1 MKLLMIASAAGGS
14 GKSTAVARLAESFS
28 RAGIAPVIFD
38 LSPARTAQ
46 FFRLNGIA
54 IVDGRPAT
62 NPVALSALLAPYRH
76 LPLGIVDTG
85 SLHDEALET
94 WMEKVDHLLLT
105 TRIDAFSLHSL
116 PGCWDVI
123 DEVRRRHSS
132 IKFSGILPVGVRSGE
147 ESSLRLFQ
155 RTARD
160 FAFPVAIPW
169 DLGELHASQLRHFE
183 DEQAI
188 AIPGNEVSMQEYER
202 AARILAEKMAI
213 EPVKTEPEKPTAR
226 GMIVNAWKKAAG
238 LLKRGTTSQAG
249 AA

>member
-14 GKSTAVARLAESFS
+14 GKSTAVARLAESFL
-28 RAGIAPVIFD
+28 RAGISPVIFD

-46 FFRLNGIA
+46 FFRLNGVP

-76 LPLGIVDTG
+76 LPVGIIDTG

-94 WMEKVDHLLLT
+94 WLERVDHLLLT

-123 DEVRRRHSS
+123 EEIRRRHPS
-132 IKFSGILPVGVRSGE
+132 INFSGMLALGVRSDE
-147 ESSLRLFQ
+147 EASLRLFK
-155 RTARD
+155 RSARD
-160 FAFPVAIPW
+160 FAFPVSIPW
-169 DLGELHASQLRHFE
+169 DDGELHAAQLRHFE

-188 AIPGNEVSMQEYER
+188 AIPGNDASMKEYER
-202 AARILAEKMAI
+202 AARMLAEAMAI
-213 EPVKTEPEKPTAR
+213 KPPQVEPEKQGTR
-226 GMIVNAWKKAAG
+226 GLIISAWKKAAN
-238 LLKRGTTSQAG
+238 LLKRGTTSDMG
-249 AA
+249 TT